1 MARSQATAR
10 RPLGLG
16 HATDY
21 RNRGRV
27 RHFVAV
33 RSDRESDPDVD
44 AGGAGVRGRRRDP
57 ARQAHPVGLRG
68 GVAAAR
74 RPRVRPEP
82 VGGPAAGGGRRRGR
96 RGQHDPDQ
104 RRAALR
110 RPRPSRV
117 LRAGVHRPD
126 GRGDLG
132 QGRRT
137 GDGGRRPPRRERAR
151 RGQAA
156 ALQEQR
162 GRQGRL
168 LRVAR
173 ELSDVASDAVLRGD
187 RGPDAA
193 SGVAPGDHRLR
204 PGRHRPVRR
213 RARIPA
219 VAALRLHRGR
229 GRPGD
234 DAQARHHQHPR
245 RAARRRRQVPAA
257 ARHHRRREPR
267 RDVDLPQAGRHRAG
281 AGPHR
286 RGHGPHRPGA
296 GPAGARRACDQPRP
310 VAARH
315 RRAWPTAAS

>member
-21 RNRGRV
+21 RDRGRV

-57 ARQAHPVGLRG
+57 AGQAHPLGLRG
-68 GVAAAR
+68 GVAAAG

-104 RRAALR
+104 RRPALR
-110 RPRPSRV
+110 RPRPPRV
-117 LRAGVHRPD
+117 LRARVHGPA

-137 GDGGRRPPRRERAR
+137 GDGGRRPACRERAR
-151 RGQAA
+151 RREAA

-193 SGVAPGDHRLR
+193 SWC
-204 PGRHRPVRR
+204 
-213 RARIPA
+213 RAR
-219 VAALRLHRGR
+219 
-229 GRPGD
+229 
-234 DAQARHHQHPR
+234 
-245 RAARRRRQVPAA
+245 
-257 ARHHRRREPR
+257 
-267 RDVDLPQAGRHRAG
+267 
-281 AGPHR
+281 
-286 RGHGPHRPGA
+286 
-296 GPAGARRACDQPRP
+296 
-310 VAARH
+310 
-315 RRAWPTAAS
+315 